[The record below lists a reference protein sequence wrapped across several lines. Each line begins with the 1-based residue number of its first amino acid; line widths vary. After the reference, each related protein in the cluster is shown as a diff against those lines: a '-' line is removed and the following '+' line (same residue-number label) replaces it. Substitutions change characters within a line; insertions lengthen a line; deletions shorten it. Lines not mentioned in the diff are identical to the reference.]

1 MKFLR
6 SFLRRYFCR
15 ETVGSVTKCRLF
27 SQASFIQATAQKSG
41 LTFESLFIKNHILWQ
56 MWTPAN
62 KIRSHVTAKNSK
74 AKIATVYDYSSL
86 SLSLLD

>member
-41 LTFESLFIKNHILWQ
+41 LTFESLFIRTIKFGRCGRLQ
-56 MWTPAN
+56 
-62 KIRSHVTAKNSK
+62 IRSGDMSLP
-74 AKIATVYDYSSL
+74 KIQKQKSQPFMITVP
-86 SLSLLD
+86 